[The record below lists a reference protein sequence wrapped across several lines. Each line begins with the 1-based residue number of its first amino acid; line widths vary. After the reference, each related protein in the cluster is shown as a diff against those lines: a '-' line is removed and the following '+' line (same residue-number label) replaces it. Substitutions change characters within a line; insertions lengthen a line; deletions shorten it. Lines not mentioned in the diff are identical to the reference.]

1 MNSWK
6 DEEVHAR
13 RLNKIIKYMET
24 RLFKTSKD
32 DPETI
37 IHYATAI
44 NNLTRQ
50 TIEIIKLSCNLE
62 EIQEFFKS
70 LKKQQT
76 QRNIIPP
83 DTDTQHDEL
92 ISKRKKPNGMRL

>member
-13 RLNKIIKYMET
+13 RLNKIIKYLET
-24 RLFKTSKD
+24 RLFHTKKD
-32 DPETI
+32 DPDTI
-37 IHYATAI
+37 VHYATAI

-62 EIQEFFKS
+62 EIQEFYKS
-70 LKKQQT
+70 LKKEQEQK
-76 QRNIIPP
+76 
-83 DTDTQHDEL
+83 E
-92 ISKRKKPNGMRL
+92 KRFR

>member
-13 RLNKIIKYMET
+13 RLNKIIKYMTT
-24 RLFKTSKD
+24 RLFNTPKD
-32 DPETI
+32 DPDTI
-37 IHYATAI
+37 VHYATAI

-76 QRNIIPP
+76 QRVGVIP
-83 DTDTQHDEL
+83 DTDSQHDEL
-92 ISKRKKPNGMRL
+92 ISKRKPKGMRL